1 MCSLTSPNRIR
12 SQREK
17 ELDQREGDQIRE
29 KETRSEAA
37 RPGSRDPGRRS
48 QREKELDQREGD
60 QIRERETRS
69 EAARLGSRDL
79 GRAASGGLGR
89 VTWVAW
95 PGACATQAARLAR
108 PEVHC
113 GLGGFDFCWV
123 FSSSSFFFFFS
134 SGSDFIF
141 AGDDFLLYIGL

>member
-1 MCSLTSPNRIR
+1 MCSLTSLNRIR
-12 SQREK
+12 
-17 ELDQREGDQIRE
+17 L
-29 KETRSEAA
+29 
-37 RPGSRDPGRRS
+37 

-69 EAARLGSRDL
+69 EAARPGSRDL
-79 GRAASGGLGR
+79 GRAASGGPGR

-123 FSSSSFFFFFS
+123 FSSSSFFFFF
-134 SGSDFIF
+134 FF
-141 AGDDFLLYIGL
+141 FFLLALISFLLVMIFCYI

>member
-1 MCSLTSPNRIR
+1 MCSLTSLNRIR

-69 EAARLGSRDL
+69 EAARPGPRCVRWPRSRDL
-79 GRAASGGLGR
+79 GC
-89 VTWVAW
+89 VAW
-95 PGACATQAARLAR
+95 GLRDPGRQARTA
-108 PEVHC
+108 
-113 GLGGFDFCWV
+113 
-123 FSSSSFFFFFS
+123 
-134 SGSDFIF
+134 
-141 AGDDFLLYIGL
+141 